1 MGCSKCRYSP
11 RGCARCVNNFT
22 KVNGTRVHGA
32 TSTSARTGTGH
43 SPTMTA
49 SATPKRT
56 KISNASKIAKA
67 TKTPVQRVKATNK
80 GGVRHDKGRSSLSGS
95 VDAVKTPAMLGERD
109 ENRAPRPLD
118 QEFQVQ
124 QTQHREYF
132 QKQNALKMTTA
143 TTTERNMQ
151 KKRSR
156 VHDMMRDENGN
167 IEEYEEDLLPSSR
180 RRVLFENEE
189 EDMPSP
195 TPIGAMSPGTE
206 AAMLA
211 HVMATSPSSM
221 TLGGALS
228 DLPHSPLA
236 AAFAM
241 VNELLD
247 SPRLAR
253 RSELAQGV
261 GGGPNNGWD
270 F

>member
-1 MGCSKCRYSP
+1 
-11 RGCARCVNNFT
+11 
-22 KVNGTRVHGA
+22 
-32 TSTSARTGTGH
+32 
-43 SPTMTA
+43 MTA

-67 TKTPVQRVKATNK
+67 TKTPVQRVKATNN
-80 GGVRHDKGRSSLSGS
+80 GGVRQDKGRSSLSGS

-124 QTQHREYF
+124 QTEQREYF

-143 TTTERNMQ
+143 TTTERNVQ

-156 VHDMMRDENGN
+156 VHDMVRDENGD

>member
-1 MGCSKCRYSP
+1 
-11 RGCARCVNNFT
+11 VNNFT
-22 KVNGTRVHGA
+22 KVNGTRVHST
-32 TSTSARTGTGH
+32 TSTSA
-43 SPTMTA
+43 PAATA
-49 SATPKRT
+49 TTTTPKRT
-56 KISNASKIAKA
+56 KISNASKIVKA
-67 TKTPVQRVKATNK
+67 TKTPVQRTKATAK
-80 GGVRHDKGRSSLSGS
+80 GGKRNNERSSLSGS

-109 ENRAPRPLD
+109 ENAALAREREL
-118 QEFQVQ
+118 QIQ
-124 QTQHREYF
+124 QTQRLEYF
-132 QKQNALKMTTA
+132 QKQNAHKVTTA

-156 VHDMMRDENGN
+156 VHAVVRDENGD
-167 IEEYEEDLLPSSR
+167 IEGYDEEEEEDFLPSSR
-180 RRVLFENEE
+180 RRVLFED

-241 VNELLD
+241 VNDLLD

-253 RSELAQGV
+253 RELIEGV
-261 GGGPNNGWD
+261 GGGHNTGWD